1 MGVIGYL
8 RVSTESQDLSK
19 QRHVLLEYA
28 HEQRLQIDQFIEV
41 EISTQHSHYG
51 QQLKSLQ
58 NSLQKGD
65 VLIVAELSR
74 LGRNMLETLT
84 FINQLN
90 EQGVKIIF
98 VRQPELSTH
107 GLHGHLLLAIYSYFA
122 QAEREFIALRMR
134 QGLAAARAQ
143 GKLLGRPKGS
153 RNKGHPLDAYHAQLK
168 TYLQLGLAITTIQI
182 HIQQWLEALSQD
194 GKSNFTLTA
203 YQRGLR
209 HFIHWSEHTYKEDF
223 DPTAVLPRDLERWKT
238 DQAKTHHVAP
248 ATINQRL
255 VALSSFLSWC
265 VETSLIAQNPTHRV
279 HALRLEKRKPAGL
292 SDTHLHR
299 LLRAVYKRGHLRDIA
314 LIEVL
319 VETGIRVGEL
329 LDPQVTDLIDLDKR
343 SAYLI
348 VRHGK
353 YGHYRT
359 VPLIKTVRQA
369 LNDYLAQR
377 PDPSPFLWIGQKGSL
392 SHPSSVLRLLD
403 KYCLQARIDKVTPHQ
418 LRHTFATRCLHKN
431 PADLRGLAALLGH
444 SDLNTIMVYT
454 EPSLLDLTRR
464 IELLEE

>member
-122 QAEREFIALRMR
+122 QAEREFIALRTR

-168 TYLQLGLAITTIQI
+168 TYLQLGLAITAIQKLMNE
-182 HIQQWLEALSQD
+182 HLDQALSYN
-194 GKSNFTLTA
+194 S
-203 YQRGLR
+203 
-209 HFIHWSEHTYKEDF
+209 YKYYI
-223 DPTAVLPRDLERWKT
+223 T
-238 DQAKTHHVAP
+238 THH
-248 ATINQRL
+248 
-255 VALSSFLSWC
+255 
-265 VETSLIAQNPTHRV
+265 E
-279 HALRLEKRKPAGL
+279 
-292 SDTHLHR
+292 
-299 LLRAVYKRGHLRDIA
+299 
-314 LIEVL
+314 
-319 VETGIRVGEL
+319 
-329 LDPQVTDLIDLDKR
+329 
-343 SAYLI
+343 
-348 VRHGK
+348 
-353 YGHYRT
+353 
-359 VPLIKTVRQA
+359 
-369 LNDYLAQR
+369 
-377 PDPSPFLWIGQKGSL
+377 
-392 SHPSSVLRLLD
+392 
-403 KYCLQARIDKVTPHQ
+403 
-418 LRHTFATRCLHKN
+418 
-431 PADLRGLAALLGH
+431 LAAVW
-444 SDLNTIMVYT
+444 SKKKQA
-454 EPSLLDLTRR
+454 SK
-464 IELLEE
+464 